1 VTGGED
7 SRPEFSRRVPL
18 SRLNRG
24 PVSLRLEADAEER
37 QGLAARFG
45 LIGLDRLEATVT
57 LHREAGQS
65 DVRLN
70 GHIEGV
76 VTQPCVVTLEPFSAP
91 VADDFVLRYVARGSG
106 TAKDLEA
113 EAEVECDLQG
123 EDIEMLSGETV
134 DVGEAVAQYFCLA
147 LDPHPRAPR
156 AAVPAEISGAEIAGA
171 EIAGDATVD
180 EAAGGDGPFAALAGL
195 RSGARRSGSDRS

>member
-1 VTGGED
+1 MTSGED

-24 PVSLRLEADAEER
+24 PISLRLEADLEER
-37 QGLAARFG
+37 QALAARFG

-57 LHREAGQS
+57 LHREAGQG

-70 GHIEGV
+70 GHIDGV

-91 VADDFVLRYVARGSG
+91 VEDEFVMRYVARGTS
-106 TAKDLEA
+106 TDKALEA
-113 EAEVECDLQG
+113 EDEVECDLQG

-156 AAVPAEISGAEIAGA
+156 AAIPAEM
-171 EIAGDATVD
+171 AGDLTVDETAGDKTAVD

-195 RSGARRSGSDRS
+195 QSGTRRSGSDRS